1 MPPKTLGK
9 RARTAA
15 PQPAGKAPAPAA
27 NKVGSRRAAPG
38 AVACRGNTALGEAE
52 LDLVERL
59 AERTGLLPREI
70 LERALSAY
78 AAAVAPG
85 LPLSRAGVPGAA
97 GRTGLGATGR
107 RGKGAQSAAPK
118 QRLFISIDGKPEVEV
133 GAHGVFLGR
142 DPGCEVVLDLP
153 LISPRHARVIA
164 REGRWIFEDLRSAR
178 GTWRH
183 GEKFE
188 VRFIEDGD
196 EYDLGGFLPI
206 RARLV

>member
-1 MPPKTLGK
+1 MQPKTLGRK
-9 RARTAA
+9 
-15 PQPAGKAPAPAA
+15 GAPAA
-27 NKVGSRRAAPG
+27 EVVAKQAKQVRPEKKDLPNRSNREPASRQ
-38 AVACRGNTALGEAE
+38 VKIVLGEAE
-52 LDLVERL
+52 RDLVERL

-78 AAAVAPG
+78 AMAVVPG
-85 LPLSRAGVPGAA
+85 LPLASA
-97 GRTGLGATGR
+97 
-107 RGKGAQSAAPK
+107 KEAAPQ
-118 QRLFISIDGKPEVEV
+118 QRLFLSIDGKPELEV
-133 GAHGVFLGR
+133 GQKGVFLGR

-178 GTWRH
+178 GTWRQ

-196 EYDLGGFLPI
+196 EYDLGGFLPV
-206 RARLV
+206 RARLA